1 MRPRAQTLKA
11 IVSVRRFAV
20 AGAALSFFA
29 LAAVAQAQKFSP
41 PNEVVISDRLI
52 TSGQP
57 SAAALATLQANGFQ
71 AVINL
76 SPPTVPNAVRDEGA
90 ILEHQGIAYINIPID
105 FDNPTQADFETF
117 IGSMA
122 AMGNRKVLVHCQ
134 VNMRASAFVFLY
146 RVIVSKERPEKAYEA
161 VTKVWSPSG
170 RWKQLLLTQLR
181 THGSTFEPY

>member
-1 MRPRAQTLKA
+1 MKA
-11 IVSVRRFAV
+11 TALAVRRIAV
-20 AGAALSFFA
+20 AGAALFLFPLTA
-29 LAAVAQAQKFSP
+29 LAQGPKFSP
-41 PNEVVISDRLI
+41 PNQVLISDRLS

-76 SPPTVPNAVRDEGA
+76 SPPSVPNSIRDEAA
-90 ILEHQGIAYINIPID
+90 ILEQQGIPYINIPID

-122 AMGNRKVLVHCQ
+122 AMGTRKVLVHCQ

-161 VTKVWSPSG
+161 VVKVWSPSG
-170 RWKQLLLTQLR
+170 RWKQLILTQLR